1 MLRQTRGQAG
11 VEMLVVMLLLVPLL
25 LGGFSLA
32 QGYSARHALENGT
45 AVAARQ
51 IALQPDAWT
60 AALAGVEATVDGSLL
75 GGAGGAV
82 TCQVRDRWGAAVD
95 PQDLPF
101 ASPFSVTCSVPFQAE
116 LPFLPTAPRLLASTH
131 YEVMER
137 YP

>member
-1 MLRQTRGQAG
+1 MARREHGQAG

-51 IALQPDAWT
+51 IALQPDAWI
-60 AALAGVEATVDGSLL
+60 AALSGVQGTVDGSLL
-75 GGAGGAV
+75 GGPGGAV
-82 TCQVRDRWGAAVD
+82 TCQVRDTWGAAVD

-101 ASPFSVTCSVPFQAE
+101 ASRFSVTCNVPFQAE
-116 LPFLPTAPRLLASTH
+116 IPFLPTAARMLETTH